1 MKTRVTQTESRPFH
15 RGVEMQGLKE
25 KEEEVGLVTTEKPG
39 SAGRDVS
46 LPPTLTAK
54 GAMIDAALAFFGVP
68 N

>member
-1 MKTRVTQTESRPFH
+1 MKTRVTQTERRPFH

-25 KEEEVGLVTTEKPG
+25 KEEEIGLVTTEKPG
-39 SAGRDVS
+39 STGRDAS

-54 GAMIDAALAFFGVP
+54 GAMMETARLFRP